1 MDLLLTVVNMTR
13 RTGASAK
20 AQALAKAT
28 EAVARRDAERIE
40 REKRLQTTLMEFFH
54 AQGEAERIRAAA
66 DDAAAPFDA
75 AMRDSLRAL
84 EDIGETRVG
93 IASLTG
99 LSLSRVREQLA
110 EGDLAQT
117 ARDSRTADSEPL
129 REQRDET
136 SGTKLDSAAAP
147 VGRSEL

>member
-1 MDLLLTVVNMTR
+1 MNLLLTVVNMTR

-28 EAVARRDAERIE
+28 EAVARRDGERIE

-75 AMRDSLRAL
+75 AMRDSVRAL
-84 EDIGETRVG
+84 EDIGETRAG

-110 EGDLAQT
+110 EGDLAPT
-117 ARDSRTADSEPL
+117 ARDSRTADSEPP
-129 REQRDET
+129 REQRGET
-136 SGTKLDSAAAP
+136 SGTELDGAAAS